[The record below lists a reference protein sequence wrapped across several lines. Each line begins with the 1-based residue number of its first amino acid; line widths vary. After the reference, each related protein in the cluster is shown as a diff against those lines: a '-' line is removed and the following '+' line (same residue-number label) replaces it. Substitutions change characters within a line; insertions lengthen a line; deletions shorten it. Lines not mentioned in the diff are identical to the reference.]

1 MGKNQESAKA
11 IVKGVGGVN
20 NIKMLTHCATRLR
33 FTLGSTDKVEFYA
46 SGSEKYVAVLNG
58 KTMGNCYKADVTRVQ
73 KEVKEVIK

>member
-33 FTLGSTDKVEFYA
+33 FTLGSTDKV
-46 SGSEKYVAVLNG
+46 
-58 KTMGNCYKADVTRVQ
+58 DVPAL
-73 KEVKEVIK
+73 